1 MSAPLIFYFDFASPY
16 AYLAFD
22 RVGQY
27 AKSAGRELELR
38 PVLVWALLK
47 ERGIA
52 PPMEDATKRAY
63 LEHDMVR
70 SAAYYGVAYHPPDP
84 LVISAHLAARFWLGL
99 TADHGAPAFDL
110 ARRVYTARFVEG
122 RDIKTPEVLCDI
134 AAEAGLSRASAEE
147 AMYSDS
153 ARNALAASVSSA
165 VENGVIG
172 VPYFDLDGE
181 GFFGADRLAQLR
193 WRLGLG
199 DED

>member
-1 MSAPLIFYFDFASPY
+1 MPAPVVFYFDFASPY

-22 RVGQY
+22 RVGRY
-27 AKSAGRELELR
+27 ARSAGREVDLR

-52 PPMEDATKRAY
+52 PPMEDAAKRAY
-63 LEHDMVR
+63 LEHDMER
-70 SAAYYGVAYHPPDP
+70 SAAFYGVAYRQPDP
-84 LVISAHLAARFWLGL
+84 LVISAHLAARFWLGM

-110 ARRVYTARFVEG
+110 ARRVFAARFVEG

-134 AAEAGLSRASAEE
+134 AAEAGLDRDSAEE
-147 AMYSDS
+147 AMYSDG
-153 ARNALAASVSSA
+153 ARTALAALISLA

-181 GFFGADRLAQLR
+181 GFFGADRLPHLR
-193 WRLGLG
+193 WRLGLDG
-199 DED
+199 PD